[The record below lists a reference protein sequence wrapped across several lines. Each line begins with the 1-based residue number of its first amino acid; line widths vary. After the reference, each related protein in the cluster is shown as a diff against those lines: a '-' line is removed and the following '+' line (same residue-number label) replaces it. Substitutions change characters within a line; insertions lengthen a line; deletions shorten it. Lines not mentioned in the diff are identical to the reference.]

1 MTSFEEQVI
10 DVEIAMAVRT
20 TWLAKRAKFREKN
33 SGTANIFTEKL
44 PADVQ
49 ELIDGELKSK
59 HKMRD
64 RSPEDWLLQIEE
76 LPEPVRTRAAW
87 IIWWDFFA
95 HRPVVDRWPHLDHFI
110 NKKCEPVTDGDLA
123 MALHNLGYTP
133 YMAVARVKGG
143 DEPTEEDNE
152 TQADPLEDQVLVTA

>member
-10 DVEIAMAVRT
+10 DVEIAMSAKIE
-20 TWLAKRAKFREKN
+20 WLARQAKFRKKHR
-33 SGTANIFTEKL
+33 GTSAIFTEKIPKEHEVVL
-44 PADVQ
+44 NRESEVR
-49 ELIDGELKSK
+49 KSL
-59 HKMRD
+59 RD
-64 RSPEDWLLQIEE
+64 RDPQEWLDQINE
-76 LPEPVRTRAAW
+76 LPEPLKTRASW
-87 IIWWDFFA
+87 LVWWDFFA
-95 HRPVVDRWPHLDHFI
+95 PRPVVDRWHHLDHLI